1 MCGALWWVGVVLKV
15 CDVERTRSIRCLG
28 RLQPTSRSSI
38 SVNLT
43 RSVSVDLA
51 RTMSVDFT
59 RTCSQSHLQDKT
71 YLPCFSGTY
80 IDVYTYLHMY
90 RYVCVCI
97 YIYLSLYIY
106 TYIYG
111 LSALHVLY
119 FCLMC
124 VYTRSVSITE
134 NSASPYLELR

>member
-43 RSVSVDLA
+43 RAVSVDLA
-51 RTMSVDFT
+51 RTMSVDLT

-97 YIYLSLYIY
+97 YIYLSIYIY
-106 TYIYG
+106 IHTYMACLPYMCYI
-111 LSALHVLY
+111 SAS
-119 FCLMC
+119 C
-124 VYTRSVSITE
+124 VYIPAACRSQKT
-134 NSASPYLELR
+134 LRPRTWS